1 MTGMNRVGSIRG
13 CVWLAA
19 MLLLITAGCSTLKED
34 KKDKTDTTAAV
45 SSKDDKN
52 RPVYLDFDDVLLP
65 KELKII
71 RDESFV
77 YQTAGFT
84 VGVLSMKARVELNSL
99 VEFFEKNMRKDNWQ
113 LLSEFKSPQTM
124 MLFQKDNRW
133 CVINITEGGYNTLAR
148 IWVAPMALD
157 ATSGLLK

>member
-1 MTGMNRVGSIRG
+1 MTGMMRVRSVRG
-13 CVWLAA
+13 CVWLVA
-19 MLLLITAGCSTLKED
+19 MLLLVTAGCSTLK
-34 KKDKTDTTAAV
+34 KDNKDTTTTSATA
-45 SSKDDKN
+45 STKQDKN
-52 RPVYLDFDDVLLP
+52 KPVYLDFDDVLLP

-84 VGVLSMKARVELNSL
+84 VGILSMKARVEINSL
-99 VEFFEKNMRKDNWQ
+99 IEFFEKNMRKDNWQ

-124 MLFQKDNRW
+124 MLFQKENRW
-133 CVINITEGGYNTLAR
+133 CVINITEGSYNTLVR
-148 IWVAPMALD
+148 IWVAPMAVD